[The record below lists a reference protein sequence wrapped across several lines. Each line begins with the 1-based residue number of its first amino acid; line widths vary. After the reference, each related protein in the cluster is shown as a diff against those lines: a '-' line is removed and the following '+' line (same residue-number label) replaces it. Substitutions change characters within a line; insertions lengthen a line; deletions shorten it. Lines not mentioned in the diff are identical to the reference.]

1 MKKLNL
7 LKPSVKT
14 GFLANGRGQR
24 VEYLDIWQ
32 STLNKEKLAEDI
44 KNGASLYKELNEL
57 VKKKPSRVVVVNC
70 HTREEGLIAA
80 EYLLSIYND
89 EDGYNPDDYDYNE
102 YGFTIEDDINTDE
115 DDVDLECTSWEDETE
130 WVENAYMV
138 PIISASCLQMENSFN
153 SIGMGGFGLGVAN
166 RGPRP
171 LPYWADARHEPV
183 IIWRHNLQYSSSF
196 SDDCRRFERN
206 RHLIIINIL
215 GEYCSEE
222 EDDDEFDTDSLKNK
236 DMISPQ
242 MLDFILDYEAECIN
256 VDMSDNAREKFLQ
269 VAFESIVNS
278 YNYGLCSRFPVKKIV
293 DKVRGYSSPNKLETM
308 DKIIRYLRKRD
319 TSGKKKLSEV
329 DFDFLKLFKMEEIP
343 DDQKSAKKLENN
355 LVGMDSVKEQVRGIV
370 DVMKYNKQ
378 RQRMGL
384 STGGFHNVHMLIG
397 APGTAKT
404 TVAQFMGTM
413 MQEEKL
419 LTGKKFISING
430 SELKGMFVGHTAPKV
445 KKIFEEN
452 DIIFID
458 EAYSICSSSNGEMD
472 TYSQEAIA
480 QLIIEL
486 ESHGMDR
493 LVLFAG
499 YGGKNVSEKDNKM
512 NEFLKSNPGIRSRI
526 NSTIFFESYTAEQ
539 MVEIFY
545 RQADM
550 AGYKADRKAAE
561 DIKNYFA
568 TRINDRDFGNG
579 REARSLLENAT
590 MFVAKRL
597 SGIEEDKLTRKML
610 VEIKAEDIRKAI
622 NKAKDMH
629 EMQRVRV
636 ADYGFAV

>member
-24 VEYLDIWQ
+24 VEYMDLWQ
-32 STLNKEKLAEDI
+32 STLNKEKLEEDI
-44 KNGASLYKELNEL
+44 KNGAGLYKELSEL

-70 HTREEGLIAA
+70 QTREEGLIAA
-80 EYLLSIYND
+80 EYLLAIYND
-89 EDGYNPDDYDYNE
+89 EDAFSLEDFDYDE
-102 YGFTIEDDINTDE
+102 YGFTIEEDINTNEE
-115 DDVDLECTSWEDETE
+115 DMDVESTSWEDETE
-130 WVENAYMV
+130 WVENGYMI
-138 PIISASCLQMENSFN
+138 PIISAANLQMENSFN
-153 SIGMGGFGLGVAN
+153 SIGMGDFGLGVAN

-171 LPYWADARHEPV
+171 IPYWADARQEPI
-183 IIWRHNLQYSSSF
+183 IIWRHNQEHTTNF
-196 SDDCRRFERN
+196 TEDCRRFEHN

-215 GEYCSEE
+215 GEYCFE
-222 EDDDEFDTDSLKNK
+222 EDDEYGIEKVDQNI
-236 DMISPQ
+236 ISPQ
-242 MLDFILDYEAECIN
+242 LLDFILDYEAECIN
-256 VDMSDNAREKFLQ
+256 VDMSDNARDKFLQ
-269 VAFESIVNS
+269 VAFENIVYS
-278 YNYGLCSRFPVKKIV
+278 YDYGLGSRFPVKRIV
-293 DKVRGYSSPNKLETM
+293 DKIRGYSSPNKLETM
-308 DKIIRYLRKRD
+308 DKIVRYLKKRD

-329 DFDFLKLFKMEEIP
+329 DFDFLKLFKMEEVP
-343 DDQKSAKKLENN
+343 EDQKSAKKLENN
-355 LVGMDSVKEQVRGIV
+355 LVGMESVKEQVRGIV

-384 STGGFHNVHMLIG
+384 TTGGFHNVHMLIG

-404 TVAQFMGTM
+404 TVAQYMGTM

-419 LTGKKFISING
+419 LAGKKFISING

-445 KKIFEEN
+445 KKIFAEN

-458 EAYSICSSSNGEMD
+458 EAYSLCSASNGEMD

-486 ESHGMDR
+486 EAHGMDR

-526 NSTIFFESYTAEQ
+526 NSTIFFDSYTAGQ

-590 MFVAKRL
+590 VFVAKRL
-597 SGIEEDKLTRKML
+597 AGIDEDKLTRKML
-610 VEIKAEDIRKAI
+610 VEIKPEDIRNAI
-622 NKAKDMH
+622 KKTKEMH
-629 EMQRVRV
+629 NMQQVHV
-636 ADYGFAV
+636 GNYGFAV

>member
-24 VEYLDIWQ
+24 VEYMDLWQ
-32 STLNKEKLAEDI
+32 STLNKEKLEEDI
-44 KNGASLYKELNEL
+44 KNGAGLYKELSEL

-70 HTREEGLIAA
+70 QTREEGLIAA

-89 EDGYNPDDYDYNE
+89 EDAFSLEDFDYDE
-102 YGFTIEDDINTDE
+102 YGFTIEEDINTNEE
-115 DDVDLECTSWEDETE
+115 DMDVESTSWEDENE
-130 WVENAYMV
+130 WVENGYMI
-138 PIISASCLQMENSFN
+138 PIISAANLQMENSFN
-153 SIGMGGFGLGVAN
+153 SIGMGDFGLGVAN

-171 LPYWADARHEPV
+171 LPYWADARQEPI
-183 IIWRHNLQYSSSF
+183 IIWRHNQQYTTNF
-196 SDDCRRFERN
+196 TEDCRRFEHN

-215 GEYCSEE
+215 GEYCFE
-222 EDDDEFDTDSLKNK
+222 EDDEDDADINQDVISL
-236 DMISPQ
+236 Q
-242 MLDFILDYEAECIN
+242 LLDFILDYEAECIN
-256 VDMSDNAREKFLQ
+256 VDMSDNARDKFLQ
-269 VAFESIVNS
+269 VAFENIVNS
-278 YNYGLCSRFPVKKIV
+278 YDYGLGSRFPVKKIV
-293 DKVRGYSSPNKLETM
+293 DKIRGYSSPNKLETM
-308 DKIIRYLRKRD
+308 DKIVRYLKKRD

-329 DFDFLKLFKMEEIP
+329 DFDFLKLFKMEEVP
-343 DDQKSAKKLENN
+343 EDQKSAKKLENN
-355 LVGMDSVKEQVRGIV
+355 LVGMESVKEQVRGIV

-378 RQRMGL
+378 RQKMGL
-384 STGGFHNVHMLIG
+384 NTGGFHNVHMLIG

-404 TVAQFMGTM
+404 TVAQYMGAM

-419 LTGKKFISING
+419 LAGKKFISING

-445 KKIFEEN
+445 KKIFAEN

-458 EAYSICSSSNGEMD
+458 EAYSLCSASNGEMD

-486 ESHGMDR
+486 EAHGMDR

-526 NSTIFFESYTAEQ
+526 NSTIFFDSYTAEQ

-590 MFVAKRL
+590 VFVAKRL
-597 SGIEEDKLTRKML
+597 AGIDEDKLTRKML
-610 VEIKAEDIRKAI
+610 VEIKLEDIRNAI
-622 NKAKDMH
+622 KKTKEMH
-629 EMQRVRV
+629 NMQQVHV
-636 ADYGFAV
+636 GNYGFTV

>member
-24 VEYLDIWQ
+24 VEYMNLWQ
-32 STLNKEKLAEDI
+32 STLNKEKLEEDI
-44 KNGASLYKELNEL
+44 KNGAGLYKELGEL

-70 HTREEGLIAA
+70 QTREEGLIAA
-80 EYLLSIYND
+80 EYLLAIYND
-89 EDGYNPDDYDYNE
+89 EDAFSLEDFDYDE
-102 YGFTIEDDINTDE
+102 YGFTIEEDINTNEE
-115 DDVDLECTSWEDETE
+115 DMDVESTSWEDETE
-130 WVENAYMV
+130 WVENGYMI

-153 SIGMGGFGLGVAN
+153 SIGMGDFGLGVAN

-171 LPYWADARHEPV
+171 LPYWADARQEPI
-183 IIWRHNLQYSSSF
+183 IIWRHNQQYTASF
-196 SDDCRRFERN
+196 TEDCRRFEHN

-215 GEYCSEE
+215 GEYCFD
-222 EDDDEFDTDSLKNK
+222 EDDEYGIEKVDQNI
-236 DMISPQ
+236 ISPQ
-242 MLDFILDYEAECIN
+242 LLDFILDYEAECIN
-256 VDMSDNAREKFLQ
+256 VDMSDNARDKFLQ
-269 VAFESIVNS
+269 VAFENIVKS
-278 YNYGLCSRFPVKKIV
+278 YDYGLCNRFPVKKIV
-293 DKVRGYSSPNKLETM
+293 DRVRGYSSPNKLETM
-308 DKIIRYLRKRD
+308 DKIVRYLKKRD

-329 DFDFLKLFKMEEIP
+329 DFDFLKLFKMEEVP
-343 DDQKSAKKLENN
+343 EDQKSAKKLENN
-355 LVGMDSVKEQVRGIV
+355 LVGMESVKDQVRGIV

-384 STGGFHNVHMLIG
+384 TTGGFHNVHMLIG

-404 TVAQFMGTM
+404 TVAQYMGTM

-419 LTGKKFISING
+419 LAGKKFISING

-458 EAYSICSSSNGEMD
+458 EAYSLCSASNGEMD

-486 ESHGMDR
+486 EAHGMDR
-493 LVLFAG
+493 LILFAG

-526 NSTIFFESYTAEQ
+526 NSTIFFDSYTAEQ

-590 MFVAKRL
+590 VFVAKRL
-597 SGIEEDKLTRKML
+597 AGIDEDKLTRKML
-610 VEIKAEDIRKAI
+610 VEIKPEDIRNAI
-622 NKAKDMH
+622 KKTKEMH
-629 EMQRVRV
+629 NMQQVHV
-636 ADYGFAV
+636 GNYGFAV